1 MESIT
6 YTQNQLREVAKK
18 ISLSVPSKCL
28 AFYAPM
34 GAGKTTLIKA
44 IVAELGGLD
53 EVSSPT
59 FGLVNEY
66 HDTNGKL
73 LAYHFDFYRLQ
84 DEMEALDM
92 GLEDY
97 LNSDAWIFMEWPDKI
112 PSFIP
117 SNIVAIH
124 IEILSPSERR
134 ISF

>member
-73 LAYHFDFYRLQ
+73 LAYHFDFYRLR

-124 IEILSPSERR
+124 IEILSSAERR